1 MASTIAWLD
10 YDDAQR
16 QRMRE
21 IVALFREQGTID
33 ELGLGRVRNVFSER
47 LFPGTSVLWRRARYL
62 LFVPWTYELIAEGEG
77 SRVSAD
83 EAGRRMLRRL
93 RDGLFAAG
101 EFDGLI
107 GRDRPNVQQTPDII
121 VWSALAEWGIRE
133 SIGTLRQFQRSLDAH
148 ARRRRGI
155 EDELPPELPW
165 HARLPRPPG
174 DFPDHATFALRQ
186 SEAEFL
192 RDLVLA
198 EDARPESAAARRSD
212 SMMAVLIRRPL
223 VSAEAPWLHPLD
235 GASDRLRAAV
245 HHAGCF
251 SDVTHGAAVLYA
263 ALLADKRGQKARL
276 DEAEEVLANWAHRLS
291 GSRLGVLRK
300 WRREIAEFWALVRS
314 ENPRIDRPTRDFVE
328 NWADLAL
335 DDPAGV
341 STNRQARGL
350 VAAREAFW
358 KGGRARLGGDTR
370 RTDEGGAVPSPLLYR
385 WPNAHRIA
393 ADIRAGLEA

>member
-33 ELGLGRVRNVFSER
+33 ELGLGRIRDVFSER

-62 LFVPWTYELIAEGEG
+62 LFVPWTYDLIADGKGPRVNAAEG
-77 SRVSAD
+77 
-83 EAGRRMLRRL
+83 GRRMLRRL
-93 RDGLFAAG
+93 RDGLLAEG
-101 EFDGLI
+101 ELDGLI

-121 VWSALAEWGIRE
+121 VWSALGQWGIRE

-165 HARLPRPPG
+165 HPRLPSPPA
-174 DFPDHATFALRQ
+174 DFPDRVTFELEQ
-186 SEAEFL
+186 VEAEFL
-192 RDLVLA
+192 RDLLLA
-198 EDARPESAAARRSD
+198 EDALPGSPAARRRD
-212 SMMAVLIRRPL
+212 SLMAVLVRGPL
-223 VSAEAPWLHPLD
+223 LEADAPWLHPLD
-235 GASDRLRAAV
+235 EASEGLRAAV

-263 ALLADKRGQKARL
+263 ALLAEKRG
-276 DEAEEVLANWAHRLS
+276 EAAKREEAAEVLMDWARRVSGPRL
-291 GSRLGVLRK
+291 RTLRK
-300 WRREIAEFWALVRS
+300 WRANIGEFWALVLA
-314 ENPRIDRPTRDFVE
+314 ENPRIDSPTRDFVE
-328 NWADLAL
+328 SWADVAL
-335 DDPAGV
+335 SDPAGV
-341 STNRQARGL
+341 LSSRDARAR
-350 VAAREAFW
+350 VADREAFW

-370 RTDEGGAVPSPLLYR
+370 RTDEGGAIPRPLLYR

-393 ADIRAGLEA
+393 GDIQAGLKA